1 MIEKYYDSNI
11 YVKLNSEVKT
21 RMNKYCTENN
31 LKIQDFVDDSLRKYL
46 GEKGIVFDVLKHRM
60 REVVVD

>member
-11 YVKLNSEVKT
+11 YAKLNSEVKNK
-21 RMNKYCTENN
+21 MNKYCTENN